1 MIRTRK
7 DFIMHKMLDA
17 YMIIAVGDSADTYHS
32 IIQTNES
39 GAFYW
44 GMLEKGT
51 TEKEMIEAAMARYEG
66 LDEETARKDL
76 SEFLEM
82 IDAAIIREEES

>member
-7 DFIMHKMLDA
+7 DFVMQKMPDSYL
-17 YMIIAVGDSADTYHS
+17 IIAVGDSADTYHS
-32 IIQTNES
+32 IIETNGS

-44 GMLEKGT
+44 EMLEKGT

-66 LDEETARKDL
+66 LDEETARTDL

-82 IDAAIIREEES
+82 IDAAIIREEKP